1 MNVVPKAVIG
11 KSIIGDDEVRQMLN
25 DIGDLTCEIRDLID
39 KLERWA
45 DQSLDWDE
53 QDLRMSWVCMIDESI
68 PVREQDLVYSL
79 QGLRKIL
86 GVSDH
91 MDCGIEC
98 DSPEHY

>member
-11 KSIIGDDEVRQMLN
+11 KTIIKDDEARQMLN
-25 DIGDLTCEIRDLID
+25 AIGDLTCEIKDLID

-53 QDLRMSWVCMIDESI
+53 QDLRMSWVSMIDESI

-86 GVSDH
+86 NVSDH
-91 MDCGIEC
+91 TGCGIEC
-98 DSPEHY
+98 DSPAHY

>member
-1 MNVVPKAVIG
+1 MNVVPKAIIK
-11 KSIIGDDEVRQMLN
+11 KSIIEDDEARRMVN
-25 DIGDLTCEIRDLID
+25 AIGDLTYEIKDLID

-53 QDLRMSWVCMIDESI
+53 QDLRMSWVSMIDESI
-68 PVREQDLVYSL
+68 PVREQDLLYSL
-79 QGLRKIL
+79 RGLRKIL
-86 GVSDH
+86 SMDH